1 MICSGDVVWFSAG
14 GGAGGGVGTG
24 ALGSG
29 GATNPGACFTV
40 GGVLKNFMKDE
51 SVNYIKHTKLSERQK
66 QDPYL
71 CCAYTSEYHQEKDI
85 KLRSVHP

>member
-1 MICSGDVVWFSAG
+1 
-14 GGAGGGVGTG
+14 
-24 ALGSG
+24 
-29 GATNPGACFTV
+29 
-40 GGVLKNFMKDE
+40 MKDE